1 MIGANRIRSLQTIG
15 EMGLLIDET
24 LKRFCRPGG
33 EGKRVV
39 DVDIDGYVEV
49 KNLSL

>member
-1 MIGANRIRSLQTIG
+1 LQTIG
-15 EMGLLIDET
+15 EMGLLTDEI
-24 LKRFCRPGG
+24 LKRFCQPGG

-49 KNLSL
+49 KKLSL